1 MYIWIRKNGI
11 GKDVIGKLSWLSVVV
26 IMKIVI
32 NEKVVWF
39 LFIILKD
46 VGKYKGFGNWIYYEV
61 KDLVIG

>member
-1 MYIWIRKNGI
+1 M
-11 GKDVIGKLSWLSVVV
+11 IGKLSGLSVVV

-46 VGKYKGFGNWIYYEV
+46 VGKYKGFGNGIYYEV